1 MPVEQR
7 IRLSIVLGKMD
18 RQRDYC
24 KKIGL
29 EDRSTFRGKR
39 ISKEEK
45 AC

>member
-7 IRLSIVLGKMD
+7 IRLCIMIEKMD
-18 RQRDYC
+18 RQKDYC

-29 EDRSTFRGKR
+29 EDKSIFRGKR

-45 AC
+45 IC